1 MVTQT
6 LSAVKGGERRL
17 RGKKKKKSL
26 FTSFGGPGGRR
37 EQVWAFGLPPH
48 PVPSPPLPGRRL
60 REKELARLQ
69 ALLGSPTRDSLDCA
83 CGKAGRG
90 GC

>member
-17 RGKKKKKSL
+17 CGKKSL
-26 FTSFGGPGGRR
+26 FVSFGGPGGRR
-37 EQVWAFGLPPH
+37 EQVWAFGPP
-48 PVPSPPLPGRRL
+48 PPFLPLPGRCL

-69 ALLGSPTRDSLDCA
+69 ALLGSPTRDSSDCA

-90 GC
+90 GG